1 MSDTPK
7 TDKSFDLA
15 GLMESAFLMG
25 LGALE
30 VTRERTGDLTEDLIE
45 RGRMSKSEAKQV
57 ADRIGEA
64 AEKQQDVVRSA
75 VSREIDRAMKA
86 AGVATHEDL
95 AKLQSEI
102 SEIKAMIAKLAGGAD

>member
-1 MSDTPK
+1 MSETPK

-30 VTRERTGDLTEDLIE
+30 VTRERTSDLTEDLIE

-64 AEKQQDVVRSA
+64 AEKQQEVVRSA

-102 SEIKAMIAKLAGGAD
+102 SEIKAMIAKIAGSTD